1 MGSDIRHVRG
11 EAQKELV
18 KKFEVFTS
26 KGRSRWQVWSD
37 WITIS
42 AIAVSNATD
51 KSHFDEREQQYMT
64 IVKKYTKQ
72 EVDAFADMFSIL
84 VMALE
89 DNSEQDFLGELY
101 MCLGLGSDHAGQFF
115 TPYHLCEFMSAVT
128 TPAEEFQQKIGD
140 RGWVAVCDPTCG
152 AGALLVAF
160 ANECRKKGI
169 NYQTD
174 VLFVAQDIDYIV
186 GMMCYLQMSLLGMPG
201 YVVIGDT
208 LATKNELADYAWN
221 PVTGC
226 LKDCRYCYARKSA
239 IRFASD
245 WRRNLAERPKIQQ
258 VGEKLFELDTPWETK
273 SKRFLNSPTGFLPTM
288 HKYRFDWPQKV
299 KVGSSIMVCTDG
311 DLFGPWVPE
320 DWILRVFAA
329 ADEAPQHQY
338 IFLTQYPERYKQL
351 ANHEKLPRNK
361 NFWYGSTATVRE
373 SGVWTN
379 EHYNAFVAIEP
390 LLGPFEGDVTK
401 AFRSGT
407 APVVWTSS
415 SACVGIIPI
424 SASAASQSSTY
435 SPASTAIS
443 VVWCSM
449 QILAGCGCMVW
460 GTPKRMQ

>member
-1 MGSDIRHVRG
+1 MGSDVRHVRG

-72 EVDAFADMFSIL
+72 EVDTFADMFSIL

-115 TPYHLCEFMSAVT
+115 TPYHLCEFMSVVT
-128 TPAEEFQQKIGD
+128 TSAEEFQQKIGD

-186 GMMCYLQMSLLGMPG
+186 GMMCYLQMSLLGMPPHPTFWR
-201 YVVIGDT
+201 T
-208 LATKNELADYAWN
+208 LRPA
-221 PVTGC
+221 GMQ
-226 LKDCRYCYARKSA
+226 
-239 IRFASD
+239 
-245 WRRNLAERPKIQQ
+245 WRMVPQSPTSTPCCPCWRPKKP
-258 VGEKLFELDTPWETK
+258 VRMPLKTM
-273 SKRFLNSPTGFLPTM
+273 SNS
-288 HKYRFDWPQKV
+288 RPQK
-299 KVGSSIMVCTDG
+299 MRTT
-311 DLFGPWVPE
+311 P
-320 DWILRVFAA
+320 
-329 ADEAPQHQY
+329 
-338 IFLTQYPERYKQL
+338 LTM
-351 ANHEKLPRNK
+351 
-361 NFWYGSTATVRE
+361 T
-373 SGVWTN
+373 
-379 EHYNAFVAIEP
+379 
-390 LLGPFEGDVTK
+390 
-401 AFRSGT
+401 
-407 APVVWTSS
+407 
-415 SACVGIIPI
+415 
-424 SASAASQSSTY
+424 AAS
-435 SPASTAIS
+435 
-443 VVWCSM
+443 
-449 QILAGCGCMVW
+449 
-460 GTPKRMQ
+460 

>member
-1 MGSDIRHVRG
+1 MGSDVRHVRG

-89 DNSEQDFLGELY
+89 DNSEQDILGELY

-128 TPAEEFQQKIGD
+128 TPAEEFRQKIGD

-160 ANECRKKGI
+160 ANECRKKEI

-186 GMMCYLQMSLLGMPG
+186 SMMCYLQMSLLGKPG
-201 YVVIGDT
+201 YDVISNT
-208 LATKNELADYAWN
+208 LARHRL
-221 PVTGC
+221 
-226 LKDCRYCYARKSA
+226 
-239 IRFASD
+239 
-245 WRRNLAERPKIQQ
+245 
-258 VGEKLFELDTPWETK
+258 
-273 SKRFLNSPTGFLPTM
+273 
-288 HKYRFDWPQKV
+288 
-299 KVGSSIMVCTDG
+299 
-311 DLFGPWVPE
+311 
-320 DWILRVFAA
+320 
-329 ADEAPQHQY
+329 
-338 IFLTQYPERYKQL
+338 
-351 ANHEKLPRNK
+351 
-361 NFWYGSTATVRE
+361 
-373 SGVWTN
+373 
-379 EHYNAFVAIEP
+379 
-390 LLGPFEGDVTK
+390 
-401 AFRSGT
+401 
-407 APVVWTSS
+407 
-415 SACVGIIPI
+415 
-424 SASAASQSSTY
+424 
-435 SPASTAIS
+435 
-443 VVWCSM
+443 
-449 QILAGCGCMVW
+449 
-460 GTPKRMQ
+460 

>member
-1 MGSDIRHVRG
+1 MGSDVRHVRG

-72 EVDAFADMFSIL
+72 EVDTFADMFSIL

-140 RGWVAVCDPTCG
+140 RGWTAVCDPTCG

-208 LATKNELADYAWN
+208 LASPSTSYDKRGLLPVDNGSVWYTPLLRIPVWQYRIFMAQMELLIQPIKGECVADS
-221 PVTGC
+221 P
-226 LKDCRYCYARKSA
+226 KSEPQKA
-239 IRFASD
+239 LEAV
-245 WRRNLAERPKIQQ
+245 K
-258 VGEKLFELDTPWETK
+258 K
-273 SKRFLNSPTGFLPTM
+273 SKQPKDMEKPKAAKMPT
-288 HKYRFDWPQKV
+288 KE
-299 KVGSSIMVCTDG
+299 
-311 DLFGPWVPE
+311 PE
-320 DWILRVFAA
+320 Q
-329 ADEAPQHQY
+329 EP
-338 IFLTQYPERYKQL
+338 IFSEGKGGQL
-351 ANHEKLPRNK
+351 S
-361 NFWYGSTATVRE
+361 F
-373 SGVWTN
+373 
-379 EHYNAFVAIEP
+379 F
-390 LLGPFEGDVTK
+390 
-401 AFRSGT
+401 
-407 APVVWTSS
+407 
-415 SACVGIIPI
+415 
-424 SASAASQSSTY
+424 
-435 SPASTAIS
+435 
-443 VVWCSM
+443 
-449 QILAGCGCMVW
+449 
-460 GTPKRMQ
+460 

>member
-1 MGSDIRHVRG
+1 MGSDVRHVRG

-160 ANECRKKGI
+160 ANECRKKEI

-201 YVVIGDT
+201 YVVIGDVDLT
-208 LATKNELADYAWN
+208 D
-221 PVTGC
+221 TGF
-226 LKDCRYCYARKSA
+226 S
-239 IRFASD
+239 
-245 WRRNLAERPKIQQ
+245 E
-258 VGEKLFELDTPWETK
+258 VELDGLLRE
-273 SKRFLNSPTGFLPTM
+273 
-288 HKYRFDWPQKV
+288 V
-299 KVGSSIMVCTDG
+299 
-311 DLFGPWVPE
+311 E
-320 DWILRVFAA
+320 DADFEEFFTEPVQQPPKA
-329 ADEAPQHQY
+329 ADAEQSAE
-338 IFLTQYPERYKQL
+338 TQQSTQPEWGVENQVHPEVQMLLPYRKGRLHKQL
-351 ANHEKLPRNK
+351 HRDYHSEEVDPGLLRNRQVH
-361 NFWYGSTATVRE
+361 S
-373 SGVWTN
+373 
-379 EHYNAFVAIEP
+379 
-390 LLGPFEGDVTK
+390 
-401 AFRSGT
+401 
-407 APVVWTSS
+407 
-415 SACVGIIPI
+415 
-424 SASAASQSSTY
+424 
-435 SPASTAIS
+435 
-443 VVWCSM
+443 
-449 QILAGCGCMVW
+449 
-460 GTPKRMQ
+460 

>member
-1 MGSDIRHVRG
+1 MGSDVRHVRG

-72 EVDAFADMFSIL
+72 EVDTFADMFSIL

-186 GMMCYLQMSLLGMPG
+186 GTLYPRR
-201 YVVIGDT
+201 IGIRRT
-208 LATKNELADYAWN
+208 KGCAFPTTATILW
-221 PVTGC
+221 
-226 LKDCRYCYARKSA
+226 KSA
-239 IRFASD
+239 PWMGTEWLSAESAAPPMAISSLCFRRQRQRRLTRWALMGASV
-245 WRRNLAERPKIQQ
+245 LKETAKRPFS
-258 VGEKLFELDTPWETK
+258 VTT
-273 SKRFLNSPTGFLPTM
+273 
-288 HKYRFDWPQKV
+288 
-299 KVGSSIMVCTDG
+299 
-311 DLFGPWVPE
+311 
-320 DWILRVFAA
+320 ILR
-329 ADEAPQHQY
+329 
-338 IFLTQYPERYKQL
+338 
-351 ANHEKLPRNK
+351 
-361 NFWYGSTATVRE
+361 
-373 SGVWTN
+373 
-379 EHYNAFVAIEP
+379 
-390 LLGPFEGDVTK
+390 
-401 AFRSGT
+401 
-407 APVVWTSS
+407 
-415 SACVGIIPI
+415 
-424 SASAASQSSTY
+424 
-435 SPASTAIS
+435 
-443 VVWCSM
+443 
-449 QILAGCGCMVW
+449 
-460 GTPKRMQ
+460 

>member
-51 KSHFDEREQQYMT
+51 KNHFDERERQYMT

-72 EVDAFADMFSIL
+72 ETDTFADMLSLL

-89 DNSEQDFLGELY
+89 DDPEQDFLGELY
-101 MCLGLGSDHAGQFF
+101 MRLGLGNDHAGQFF
-115 TPYHLCEFMSAVT
+115 TPYHLCEFTSAVT

-160 ANECRKKGI
+160 ANKCRKKGI

-208 LATKNELADYAWN
+208 LASPSTSYDKRGLI
-221 PVTGC
+221 PVDKG
-226 LKDCRYCYARKSA
+226 
-239 IRFASD
+239 
-245 WRRNLAERPKIQQ
+245 N
-258 VGEKLFELDTPWETK
+258 V
-273 SKRFLNSPTGFLPTM
+273 
-288 HKYRFDWPQKV
+288 
-299 KVGSSIMVCTDG
+299 
-311 DLFGPWVPE
+311 
-320 DWILRVFAA
+320 
-329 ADEAPQHQY
+329 
-338 IFLTQYPERYKQL
+338 
-351 ANHEKLPRNK
+351 
-361 NFWYGSTATVRE
+361 WYT
-373 SGVWTN
+373 
-379 EHYNAFVAIEP
+379 P
-390 LLGPFEGDVTK
+390 LL
-401 AFRSGT
+401 RI
-407 APVVWTSS
+407 PVW
-415 SACVGIIPI
+415 
-424 SASAASQSSTY
+424 QY
-435 SPASTAIS
+435 
-443 VVWCSM
+443 
-449 QILAGCGCMVW
+449 
-460 GTPKRMQ
+460 